1 MCVSGRT
8 DGLQVSSDTLNESL
22 HKYKKNCQKQKSLS
36 IISENRH
43 SLVFSSVIL
52 LMLCSTLLNQS
63 LEFLSRRENTSAIV
77 LLTRLLLENISLPF
91 AHPSSLLFLT
101 FSFNPFTDSETV
113 KGF

>member
-1 MCVSGRT
+1 MSVGEQTGYRY
-8 DGLQVSSDTLNESL
+8 LLTLLTKVCTNI
-22 HKYKKNCQKQKSLS
+22 KKNCQKQKSLS